1 MFENFIT
8 DHSEEDKNEL
18 AAIRDILPKKDQ
30 QSFNNDNK
38 LKLTL
43 TSFFAIDFGVSKTE
57 RKKDGGNF
65 KLNTESS
72 FENKRA
78 SHRWAKTYSAHS
90 LHVYTFMESHCKVLL
105 SLWANKKFLFDTCQ
119 MTVKMHNLHL
129 FPVPQNRKL
138 HNKQLI
144 SLILALYCKY

>member
-43 TSFFAIDFGVSKTE
+43 TSFFAIDFGV
-57 RKKDGGNF
+57 
-65 KLNTESS
+65 
-72 FENKRA
+72 
-78 SHRWAKTYSAHS
+78 
-90 LHVYTFMESHCKVLL
+90 
-105 SLWANKKFLFDTCQ
+105 
-119 MTVKMHNLHL
+119 
-129 FPVPQNRKL
+129 
-138 HNKQLI
+138 
-144 SLILALYCKY
+144 

>member
-18 AAIRDILPKKDQ
+18 AAIRDILPKTDQ

-65 KLNTESS
+65 ELNTESS
-72 FENKRA
+72 FQNKRA
-78 SHRWAKTYSAHS
+78 SHR
-90 LHVYTFMESHCKVLL
+90 
-105 SLWANKKFLFDTCQ
+105 
-119 MTVKMHNLHL
+119 
-129 FPVPQNRKL
+129 
-138 HNKQLI
+138 
-144 SLILALYCKY
+144 

>member
-1 MFENFIT
+1 MFIWEWSWGRNWIVILPKKRILVSVENFIT
-8 DHSEEDKNEL
+8 DHSEEDRSEL
-18 AAIRDILPKKDQ
+18 AVIRDILPKKDQ

-65 KLNTESS
+65 ELNTESS
-72 FENKRA
+72 FQNKRA

-90 LHVYTFMESHCKVLL
+90 LHVYIFMESHGKVLL
-105 SLWANKKFLFDTCQ
+105 SLRANKKFLFWRLTNDCQ
-119 MTVKMHNLHL
+119 NG
-129 FPVPQNRKL
+129 
-138 HNKQLI
+138 
-144 SLILALYCKY
+144 

>member
-1 MFENFIT
+1 MFIWEWSWGRNWIVILPKKRILVSVENFIT
-8 DHSEEDKNEL
+8 DHSEEDKSEL
-18 AAIRDILPKKDQ
+18 AVIRDILPKKDQ

-65 KLNTESS
+65 ELNTESS
-72 FENKRA
+72 FQNKRA

-90 LHVYTFMESHCKVLL
+90 LHVYIFMESHGKVLL
-105 SLWANKKFLFDTCQ
+105 SLRANKKFLFWRLTNDCQ
-119 MTVKMHNLHL
+119 NG
-129 FPVPQNRKL
+129 
-138 HNKQLI
+138 
-144 SLILALYCKY
+144 

>member
-1 MFENFIT
+1 MFIWEWSWGRNWIVILPKKRILVSVENFIT
-8 DHSEEDKNEL
+8 DHSKEDKSEL
-18 AAIRDILPKKDQ
+18 AVIRDILPKKDQ

-65 KLNTESS
+65 ELNTESS
-72 FENKRA
+72 FQNKRA

-90 LHVYTFMESHCKVLL
+90 LHVYIFMESHGKVLL
-105 SLWANKKFLFDTCQ
+105 SLRANKKFLFWRLTNDCQ
-119 MTVKMHNLHL
+119 NG
-129 FPVPQNRKL
+129 
-138 HNKQLI
+138 
-144 SLILALYCKY
+144 

>member
-18 AAIRDILPKKDQ
+18 EAIRDILPKKDQ

-57 RKKDGGNF
+57 RRKDGGNF
-65 KLNTESS
+65 ELNTESS
-72 FENKRA
+72 FQNKRA

-105 SLWANKKFLFDTCQ
+105 FSWANKKFLSWHLSNDCQ
-119 MTVKMHNLHL
+119 N
-129 FPVPQNRKL
+129 
-138 HNKQLI
+138 
-144 SLILALYCKY
+144 A

>member
-1 MFENFIT
+1 MFIWERSWGRNWIVILPKKRILVSVENFIT
-8 DHSEEDKNEL
+8 DHSEEHKNEL

-65 KLNTESS
+65 ELNTESS
-72 FENKRA
+72 FQNKRA

-105 SLWANKKFLFDTCQ
+105 SLWANKKILFWRLSNDCQ
-119 MTVKMHNLHL
+119 N
-129 FPVPQNRKL
+129 
-138 HNKQLI
+138 
-144 SLILALYCKY
+144 A

>member
-1 MFENFIT
+1 MFIWEWSWGRNWIVILPKKRILVSAENFIT
-8 DHSEEDKNEL
+8 DHSEEDKSEL
-18 AAIRDILPKKDQ
+18 AVIRDILPKKDQ

-57 RKKDGGNF
+57 RNKDGGNF
-65 KLNTESS
+65 ELNTESS
-72 FENKRA
+72 FQNKRA

-105 SLWANKKFLFDTCQ
+105 SLWANKKFLFWRLSNDCQ
-119 MTVKMHNLHL
+119 NT
-129 FPVPQNRKL
+129 
-138 HNKQLI
+138 
-144 SLILALYCKY
+144 